1 MEASL
6 QLASSRVSPPA
17 SSGPVS
23 RQRGW
28 TLAPRRP
35 DSPSRRC
42 QGAFPEASAPRLPGG
57 GGDVG
62 SHVGSW
68 LCTLCPSHL
77 QGGARGW
84 QPMRVTGAD
93 TCARLCLPQ
102 SHSPRRPASQAILG
116 PSPAPRPQTSTGHR
130 SPSTKAATE
139 GAVGTGWS
147 PRPGP
152 PSWAILP
159 AAPPMTPAPGPEL
172 SAC

>member
-23 RQRGW
+23 RQREW

-42 QGAFPEASAPRLPGG
+42 QGPFPEASAPRLPGG
-57 GGDVG
+57 SRDAG
-62 SHVGSW
+62 SHVGYW
-68 LCTLCPSHL
+68 PCTLCPSHL

-102 SHSPRRPASQAILG
+102 SHSPRHPASQAILG
-116 PSPAPRPQTSTGHR
+116 PSPAPRPPDQH
-130 SPSTKAATE
+130 
-139 GAVGTGWS
+139 WS
-147 PRPGP
+147 PFPQHEGCHGRSSRHRGGPRGLARPPGP
-152 PSWAILP
+152 SCQQLRP
-159 AAPPMTPAPGPEL
+159 
-172 SAC
+172 